1 MSTATKTIVTNKP
14 AVVRNWQSILTFA
27 FEKLSENILDMVVT
41 VASVSITL
49 AVSWQIA
56 PEATSMYSGFI
67 IAVYLLILFRR
78 IVQDFDESY
87 TLDEL
92 GERVDLLIDITK
104 ATHRIQRNEYID
116 VEEENDLERR
126 IQSIM

>member
-1 MSTATKTIVTNKP
+1 MSTATKTISTNKP
-14 AVVRNWQSILTFA
+14 APRNWQAILTFS
-27 FEKLSENILDMVVT
+27 FEKLSENILDMIVT
-41 VASVSITL
+41 IASVSITL

-92 GERVDLLIDITK
+92 GEKLKLMQDMLEQVR
-104 ATHRIQRNEYID
+104 RIQLNEYID
-116 VEEENDLERR
+116 VGEINELDRR
-126 IQSIM
+126 MNAIQ